1 MTSTINRFDNY
12 IELYDKYRLS
22 YNTKVLNDTIKYIK
36 NPLKKTIAEIGS
48 GTGILTRQLIKYN
61 FKKIYAIEPNLGMH
75 DYAIKKNTCK
85 KIEYS
90 NALSFDTKIPT
101 SSIDIIFIGTAIH
114 WFEPKKTLIEFKRIL
129 KKGGYLVNLSM
140 GNVNDISKE
149 IYNIQK
155 SFKTRNLI
163 KNTID
168 IRYEKGF
175 VNYSNN
181 YHVIIE
187 KESIKL
193 SENKFIGLELSQS
206 ISPVYVKNG
215 DNKIYDS
222 YVSELK
228 TVFANSTI
236 SFKNTNMNSTKSKNK
251 IILTNRTTA
260 LISNNLF

>member
-36 NPLKKTIAEIGS
+36 NPLKKTIADIGS

-61 FKKIYAIEPNLGMH
+61 FKKIYAIEPNLGMQE
-75 DYAIKKNTCK
+75 YAIKKNTCK

-149 IYNIQK
+149 VYNIQR
-155 SFKTRNLI
+155 SLI
-163 KNTID
+163 KNTTD
-168 IRYEKGF
+168 IRYEKGL

-187 KESIKL
+187 KESLKL

-206 ISPVYVKNG
+206 IAPVYVKNG

-222 YVSELK
+222 YISELK
-228 TVFANSTI
+228 NVFANST
-236 SFKNTNMNSTKSKNK
+236 KSKSK
-251 IILTNRTTA
+251 IILINRTTA